1 MIKKLVA
8 LTAVLL
14 FIGNA
19 SASIPD
25 ISDTDITPKFVDDTG
40 QGSEQIEFSAT
51 YSGDDNLETV
61 GVKIRDPFGNVIRN
75 VNGTPANNQ
84 ISPTFQ
90 QQLLSV
96 GEAGEYEAEFYA
108 VDAGLEYS
116 EYKTFYYKEDE
127 PSPDFTL
134 LGPSDGETI
143 DYSPSQTGAN
153 IDFSTDIDP
162 KSSGE
167 VELFIDF
174 QDGNG
179 FSSYYSEQVSS
190 GTQNVDTTELISEGE
205 DFQYLWRYTRDS
217 TGNDFNSNVRT
228 FSVNELDSP
237 PNVEDMQFTPSDPD
251 LDETVSVDIT
261 FSDDVGLDSF
271 IYQVQNPSGTIIS
284 DTQGPIS
291 GTTDT
296 ITISQGFTPSQ
307 SGEYTVFVTAT
318 DTKGQKDGLTEKVDV
333 GSVDS
338 DPNINDVTLSKDEV
352 KEGEPVEITA
362 NLNDDKELAFYSI
375 DILKNGALVVDGQID
390 DGLLS
395 TSSKTVSGTWTP
407 SDSGQYTVQVRT
419 FDSADQETVKTLDV
433 NVIPEKEPAD
443 FILNNPDGN
452 STIAYGPSE
461 SFANVDFR
469 YRVEAPWDGSGNL
482 VVTGEGINGEVNIP
496 FSHTKRFSNISSS
509 QTLTEGGL
517 EYKVEITRD
526 GTNRTYTSKEKQFAV
541 VQTSEPVP
549 EATFN
554 KPEKQLPSSKIFNPV
569 NIDVGVDSNIDSTTT
584 VSLKYPSNFSE
595 VLAQRDTSNQVTSF
609 DLTENLDNVE
619 KTAGEYTVEVRTD
632 SETTGNTYLETY
644 DFTVNQNP
652 VFDVVSPNG
661 ETIILD
667 DVGLKT
673 QNTEFSANLDN
684 VLPGTV
690 KYQIRSPTET
700 KFKTI
705 AEKTV
710 TEAKENVSLDFDYNV
725 GLEFAGET
733 DTGRSFTD
741 SYNSRIKYV
750 PGEGEGIVE
759 DVLDFIDGEGQ
770 AFVSE
775 INGFS
780 YKEPKLSLFDRVE
793 RGITDTLG
801 PQGLFIA
808 AIIISIFAA
817 AYVGI
822 LVENGAVALAA
833 YVTVGLTFVF
843 LGWTPIPPA
852 VTGFLGV
859 MLLVGLILYLA
870 DGIGGVI
877 S

>member
-14 FIGNA
+14 FVGNA

-25 ISDTDITPKFVDDTG
+25 ISNTDISPKFADDTG
-40 QGSEQIEFSAT
+40 QGSEQIEFSFDAT
-51 YSGDDNLETV
+51 GDDNLEKV
-61 GVKIRDPFGNVIRN
+61 GVIVRNPFGEVVRN
-75 VNGTPANNQ
+75 TNGTPANNQ
-84 ISPTFQ
+84 IDATFDT
-90 QQLLSV
+90 QLLSA
-96 GEAGEYEAEFYA
+96 GEPGEYEIEFFA
-108 VDAGLEYS
+108 IDEGLRYS
-116 EYKTFYYKEDE
+116 ETSTLYYKIDE
-127 PSPDFTL
+127 KAPNFNL

-153 IDFSTDIDP
+153 VDFSTDISP
-162 KSSGE
+162 QSSGTL
-167 VELFIDF
+167 ELFIDF

-179 FSSYYSEQVSS
+179 FNSYYSEQVSS
-190 GTQNVDTTELISEGE
+190 GTQNVQATELISEGQ

-237 PNVEDMQFTPSDPD
+237 PTVQDMQFTPSDPG
-251 LDETVSVDIT
+251 LDETVSVDVT

-271 IYQVQNPSGTIIS
+271 TYQVQNPSGTIIS
-284 DTQGPIS
+284 DTNGPIS

-318 DTKGQKDGLTEKVDV
+318 DTKGQTDGLTEKVDV
-333 GSVDS
+333 GSIDS
-338 DPNINDVTLSKDEV
+338 DPNINDISLSKDEV

-375 DILKNGALVVDGQID
+375 DIFGGPVVVGQINS
-390 DGLLS
+390 GFPS
-395 TSSKTVSGTWTP
+395 VSSKTVSGSWTP
-407 SDSGQYTVQVRT
+407 SDSGQYTVQVRAV
-419 FDSADQETVKTLDV
+419 DSADQETVKTLDV
-433 NVIPEKEPAD
+433 DVTPEKEPAD

-452 STIAYGPSE
+452 STIAYGPGE
-461 SFANVDFR
+461 SFANVDFNFR
-469 YRVEAPWDGSGNL
+469 LEAPWNGSGNL
-482 VVTGEGINGEVNIP
+482 VVTGKGIQDEINIP
-496 FSHTKRFSNISSS
+496 FSHTKRFSNITTS

-517 EYKVEITRD
+517 QYKVEITRD

-569 NIDVGVDSNIDSTTT
+569 NIDVDVDSDINSTTT
-584 VSLKYPSNFSE
+584 VSLTYPSNFSE
-595 VLAQRDTSNQVTSF
+595 VLAQRDTSKQVTSF
-609 DLTENLDNVE
+609 DLSENLDSVE

-644 DFTVNQNP
+644 DFTVNPNP
-652 VFDVVSPNG
+652 VFGSVSPSG

-667 DVGLKT
+667 DVGLNA
-673 QNTEFSANLDN
+673 QSTEFSANLDN

-700 KFKTI
+700 KFRTI

-710 TEAKENVSLDFDYNV
+710 TEPKQDVSLEFDYNV

-733 DTGRSFTD
+733 DTGRSFTAD
-741 SYNSRIKYV
+741 YNSRIKYV

-759 DVLDFIDGEGQ
+759 DVLDFIDDDEQ
-770 AFVSE
+770 AFVSN
-775 INGFS
+775 INGFN
-780 YKEPKLSLFDRVE
+780 YKEPKLGAFDRIE

-843 LGWTPIPPA
+843 LGWTPIPPQ